1 MKNPLLVPELRDYL
15 ESDNK
20 EALALFLDSTHPR
33 VIAEFLSAL
42 APAEAWKVLCVGDI
56 SLAAEIF
63 SEMEEWFQAEVAETL
78 NRRELAQLVTEMSPD
93 DRVDLLARIP
103 DNKRQR
109 ILSALAVAEREDIR
123 KLSAYEEGSAGSVMT
138 SDYAALSPELTAAEA
153 IEKLRREAPD
163 KETIYYAYVVD
174 KERRLIGF
182 ASLKDL
188 ILAPA
193 HESVE
198 EIMNAGVI
206 SVRVSDDQ
214 EFAARQIQKYGLIA
228 LPVIN
233 GGDALVGIITHDDAI
248 DIITREH
255 TEDLEKFMA
264 IQGSHDAASYLRTPA
279 LTHFKNRVL
288 WVVGLAAAGL
298 ISGGILQ
305 HFEASLIH
313 LMILAIYMPMLADT
327 GGNTGSQSATVVIRA
342 LALNEISAKDMLQVL
357 GKELKIALM
366 LAAVLAVVAWIK
378 VQLLSGGSPLPGGF
392 TLPQVGGA
400 IVLALSIQVVT
411 STLVGALLPMAA
423 ARLHLDP
430 AVVASPA
437 LTTVVDIT
445 GLLIYFTCARMILGV

>member
-15 ESDNK
+15 ESDNR
-20 EALALFLDSTHPR
+20 EALGLFLESGHPR
-33 VIAEFLSAL
+33 VIADFLSAL
-42 APAEAWKVLCVGDI
+42 TPKEAWQILEAGELC
-56 SLAAEIF
+56 LAAEIF
-63 SEMEEWFQAEVAETL
+63 SEMDDWFQADVAETL
-78 NRRELAQLVTEMSPD
+78 SRHELACLVTEMSPD
-93 DRVDLLARIP
+93 DRVDLLSRIP
-103 DNKRQR
+103 ENRRLR

-123 KLSAYEEGSAGSVMT
+123 KLSSYHEGSAGSAMT
-138 SDYAALSPELTAAEA
+138 SDYATLSPDLTAADA
-153 IEKLRREAPD
+153 IDKLRREAPD

-174 KERRLIGF
+174 EERRLIGF

-193 HESVE
+193 HEPVR
-198 EIMNAGVI
+198 EIMNEGVI
-206 SVRVSDDQ
+206 SVRATDDQ

-248 DIITREH
+248 DIITQEH

-279 LTHFKNRVL
+279 LTHFRNRVL

-298 ISGGILQ
+298 VSGGILH
-305 HFEASLIH
+305 HFEATLSH
-313 LMILAIYMPMLADT
+313 LMILALYMPMLADT

-342 LALNEISAKDMLQVL
+342 LALGEITSRDILKVL
-357 GKELKIALM
+357 GKEFKIALM
-366 LAAVLAVVAWIK
+366 LAAVLAGVAWIK
-378 VQLLSGGSPLPGGF
+378 IQLLSGGSPIPGGF
-392 TLPQVGGA
+392 TLPQVGGV
-400 IVLALSIQVVT
+400 IVLALSVQVLT
-411 STLVGALLPMAA
+411 STLVGALLPMGAA
-423 ARLHLDP
+423 GLRLDP

-445 GLLIYFTCARMILGV
+445 GLFIYFTCARVLLGV